1 MLPLRLL
8 HASLSPAEWSSSP
21 ASWPQCPASPGLCLL
36 PGADGPRQVQLYVKC
51 LGLASPEVW
60 VHVPRC
66 AWAAL
71 SHAVLGLFPPFVI
84 TFLLL
89 GPPDL
94 LSFVFY
100 QHSAKTSPPKSQV
113 SLVFSGL
120 SYISFNSYKIS
131 LNCSCYMSVSPWGH
145 KLFRG
150 RGCLIHF
157 GHL

>member
-1 MLPLRLL
+1 MPPCHLQNGVAAQPPGHSALP
-8 HASLSPAEWSSSP
+8 H
-21 ASWPQCPASPGLCLL
+21 
-36 PGADGPRQVQLYVKC
+36 
-51 LGLASPEVW
+51 LASAYFQGLMAHVRSSCMLSAWGPP
-60 VHVPRC
+60 VPRC
-66 AWAAL
+66 GFM
-71 SHAVLGLFPPFVI
+71 SHSVLGLFPPFVI
-84 TFLLL
+84 TFFLL

-100 QHSAKTSPPKSQV
+100 QHSAKTLPPKSQV

-131 LNCSCYMSVSPWGH
+131 LNCSYYMSVSPWDH

-157 GHL
+157 WHL